1 MSDDILKHLGEM
13 TTLSEV
19 MNHLSKE
26 GYTFDFNIAAKSG
39 DTQNPIADHPENF
52 LIDKFYRFEGASD
65 PEDESILYAI
75 SSTDG
80 KIKGLLV
87 DGYGVSAEYPVE
99 EIVKKIKTRTK

>member
-1 MSDDILKHLGEM
+1 MSDNSLKHLGEM

-26 GYTFDFNIAAKSG
+26 GYTFDFNTAAKSG
-39 DTQNPIADHPENF
+39 DDQNLLTQHPENF
-52 LIDKFYRFEGASD
+52 LIDRFYRFEGASD

-87 DGYGVSAEYPVE
+87 DGYGISADYPVE
-99 EIVKKIKTRTK
+99 EIIKQIKTRTT